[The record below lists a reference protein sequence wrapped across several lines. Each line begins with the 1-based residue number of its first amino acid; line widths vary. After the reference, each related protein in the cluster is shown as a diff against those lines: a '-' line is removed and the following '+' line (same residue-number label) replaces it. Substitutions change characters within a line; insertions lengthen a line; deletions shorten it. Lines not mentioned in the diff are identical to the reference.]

1 MGSSDELKSEALL
14 EQMKRHLNTDE
25 GKAIVKKIGLV
36 YQINIAPKVNHR
48 SLPESHLSL
57 YEFKLELKLKL
68 NRSQKLGINEVAYT
82 IDLKKGEFKKG

>member
-1 MGSSDELKSEALL
+1 MGSNDELKSEALL
-14 EQMKRHLNTDE
+14 EQMKHHLNTDE

-57 YEFKLELKLKL
+57 YEFKLELKL